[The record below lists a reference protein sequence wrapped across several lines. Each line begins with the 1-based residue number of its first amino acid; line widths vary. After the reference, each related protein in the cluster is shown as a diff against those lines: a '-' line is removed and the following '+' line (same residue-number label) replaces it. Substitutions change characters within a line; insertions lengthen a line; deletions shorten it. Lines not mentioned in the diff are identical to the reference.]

1 MAALDGTTVAGILR
15 LAEASAP
22 DTVAVGRPGGPGLT
36 YRQLLD
42 SSTRLGQAFLQLGLA
57 PGDRVAAWME
67 DVIEYVQVYAAC
79 ALAGLVVVPVNARLT
94 VHEAAFPLEDSGA
107 RILVYTGGLAERVAA
122 LPPHALALVPVG
134 AGPSGG
140 MSLQQLLESGSGD
153 ELPPVQPDD
162 LYMIAYTSGTTGRPK
177 GAMLTQR
184 SVATLARMN
193 ALSYRLPKASV
204 AALTGSMS
212 FVAVVPSHIISHFY
226 VAGTVLLLGKWD
238 PDSLID
244 TIEREHVTFT
254 YIPSPLL
261 SDFAVAAAVEPARWH
276 SLTTLLHSGSKASPA
291 KLRQVAEVVG
301 GILVEGLGMTENSG
315 GLVTATVPAD
325 AGPVSDPAHDRLST
339 VGRAVAEVLIR
350 VLDANGV
357 PVPPDGETLG
367 EITFRSP
374 AQLVGYW
381 NNPEATGKALRD
393 GWYHT
398 GDLGTIDAE
407 GYVRVSERRADLIVS
422 GGMNVYPSEVEDVIL
437 TVPGVLACAVVGL
450 PHDRWGQT
458 VAAAIVLAPGSVVTA
473 DEVLERC
480 RERLASYKKPTRI
493 DFVDE
498 LPVTAGLKVSRA
510 KVRDRMSS

>member
-1 MAALDGTTVAGILR
+1 M
-15 LAEASAP
+15 
-22 DTVAVGRPGGPGLT
+22 
-36 YRQLLD
+36 
-42 SSTRLGQAFLQLGLA
+42 
-57 PGDRVAAWME
+57 
-67 DVIEYVQVYAAC
+67 QVYTAC
-79 ALAGLVVVPVNARLT
+79 ALAGLVVVPINARLT

-107 RILVYTGGLAERVAA
+107 LVLVYTEGLAERVAA
-122 LPPHALALVPVG
+122 LPPHDLVLVPVS
-134 AGPSGG
+134 AEPSGG
-140 MSLQQLLESGSGD
+140 ASLQQLIDGGSGD
-153 ELPPVQPDD
+153 ALPAVEPDD
-162 LYMIAYTSGTTGRPK
+162 LYLIGYTSGTTGRPK

-193 ALSYRLPKASV
+193 SLSYRLPIGSI

-238 PDSLID
+238 ADSLID
-244 TIEREHVTFT
+244 TIERQRVTFT

-261 SDFAVAAAVEPARWH
+261 SDFAVSAAVEPARWR

-291 KLRQVAEVVG
+291 KLRQVAGVVG

-325 AGPVSDPAHDRLST
+325 AAAVTDPAHDRLST
-339 VGRAVAEVLIR
+339 VGRAVPEVLIR
-350 VLDANGV
+350 VLDADGL
-357 PVPPDGETLG
+357 PVPTDGETLG
-367 EITFRSP
+367 EIVFRSP

-381 NNPEATGKALRD
+381 NNPEATANALRD
-393 GWYHT
+393 GWYYT

-422 GGMNVYPSEVEDVIL
+422 GGMNVYPSEVEEVIL

-473 DEVLERC
+473 DEVLDRC

-493 DFVDE
+493 EFVAE

-510 KVRDRMSS
+510 KVRDQMSG